1 MNFNFLFLNNRAIMQ
16 KSIKFWFSKRNH
28 TASFILSHIGKSL
41 CFDFNLKQQRGLRE
55 RCRIGKPPA
64 AIFIQGGIYMNQTTQ
79 MQPVNRLYKSRIF
92 AMLYSDRKMQSTCR
106 CIMIC
111 PFSLI
116 PDFPCMSISPPTVPT
131 CPCGICFISR
141 ICIPG

>member
-1 MNFNFLFLNNRAIMQ
+1 MQ

-79 MQPVNRLYKSRIF
+79 TQPVNRLYKSRIF
-92 AMLYSDRKMQSTCR
+92 AMLYSDRKDLLDLYNAVSGKHYEDPELLEIFQR
-106 CIMIC
+106 
-111 PFSLI
+111 F
-116 PDFPCMSISPPTVPT
+116 
-131 CPCGICFISR
+131 
-141 ICIPG
+141 